1 MFKKYYMVYYAD
13 LFDTL
18 LGMPYLS
25 KEEISE
31 YLYTN
36 KREKLHLHIIL
47 FLIKSTKKELVC
59 NAEKVL
65 DKKRENGN
73 KCEIVEILK
82 CPRGLVSDFVDKGY
96 KVYDF

>member
-36 KREKLHLHIIL
+36 KRE
-47 FLIKSTKKELVC
+47 
-59 NAEKVL
+59 
-65 DKKRENGN
+65 NGN